1 MENIQKKIFREIDFM
16 SLLAWIFFNHSV
28 QKNNKKLILSFEANS
43 GTFPEYTTFFYFL
56 EHTTVHFTNFSI
68 AFPGPPDPPRNCT
81 LSNQTHDSLQV
92 DCQEGFGSGLNQEF
106 HMEVFSELQLLVNI
120 TARSPRWVH
129 TYFMTKW
136 YRNFFKLVFFQSAYV
151 KLIELLSFI

>member
-1 MENIQKKIFREIDFM
+1 MQLFVKTA
-16 SLLAWIFFNHSV
+16 LFFN
-28 QKNNKKLILSFEANS
+28 
-43 GTFPEYTTFFYFL
+43 FL
-56 EHTTVHFTNFSI
+56 ENNVHFTNFSI

-120 TARSPRWVH
+120 TARSPRWVVFNLFVIIGS
-129 TYFMTKW
+129 TY
-136 YRNFFKLVFFQSAYV
+136 LIV
-151 KLIELLSFI
+151 KK

>member
-1 MENIQKKIFREIDFM
+1 MT
-16 SLLAWIFFNHSV
+16 SLVSNFTQRDS
-28 QKNNKKLILSFEANS
+28 K
-43 GTFPEYTTFFYFL
+43 FPS
-56 EHTTVHFTNFSI
+56 VHFTNFSI

-120 TARSPRWVH
+120 TARSPRWVVFNLFVIIGMVVH
-129 TYFMTKW
+129 T
-136 YRNFFKLVFFQSAYV
+136 
-151 KLIELLSFI
+151 

>member
-1 MENIQKKIFREIDFM
+1 MAKVFLDSF
-16 SLLAWIFFNHSV
+16 
-28 QKNNKKLILSFEANS
+28 KKLILSFEANS
-43 GTFPEYTTFFYFL
+43 GTFPETALFSNFWSTL
-56 EHTTVHFTNFSI
+56 LFTNFSI

-120 TARSPRWVH
+120 TARSPRWV
-129 TYFMTKW
+129 
-136 YRNFFKLVFFQSAYV
+136 
-151 KLIELLSFI
+151 LIL